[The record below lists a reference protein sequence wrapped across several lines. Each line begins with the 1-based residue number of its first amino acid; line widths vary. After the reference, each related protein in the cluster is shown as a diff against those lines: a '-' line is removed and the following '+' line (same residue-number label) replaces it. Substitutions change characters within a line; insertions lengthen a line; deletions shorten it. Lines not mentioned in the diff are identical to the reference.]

1 MTDRPLLLLVDD
13 DVTLLRVTSAIL
25 EVEGFDTIL
34 SDTAARAIEFL
45 QHLPVAAVIVDI
57 FMPDQDGM
65 ETIGQIRGLWPDLP
79 IIAMSGGWR
88 TISPE
93 TILET
98 AQALG
103 AQAALSKP
111 FDRPTL
117 LAVVR
122 GVLPPS

>member
-1 MTDRPLLLLVDD
+1 MVDD
-13 DVTLLRVTSAIL
+13 DVTLLRATAAIL
-25 EVEGFDTIL
+25 ELEGFETIL

-65 ETIGQIRGLWPDLP
+65 ETIGQIRGRWPDLP

-88 TISPE
+88 TISPD

-103 AQAALSKP
+103 AQAALTKP
-111 FDRPTL
+111 FDRQALVAT
-117 LAVVR
+117 VR
-122 GVLPPS
+122 GVLAL

>member
-13 DVTLLRVTSAIL
+13 DVTLLRATSAIL
-25 EVEGFDTIL
+25 EVEGYDTIL

-57 FMPDQDGM
+57 FTPDQDGM
-65 ETIGQIRGLWPDLP
+65 ETIGQIHSRWPDLP

-98 AQALG
+98 ARALG

-117 LAVVR
+117 LAAVR
-122 GVLPPS
+122 RVLPAS

>member
-13 DVTLLRVTSAIL
+13 DVTLLRATAAIL
-25 EVEGFDTIL
+25 ELEGFETIL

-65 ETIGQIRGLWPDLP
+65 ETIGQIRGRWPDLP

-88 TISPE
+88 TISPD

-103 AQAALSKP
+103 AQAALTKP
-111 FDRPTL
+111 FDRQALVAT
-117 LAVVR
+117 VR
-122 GVLPPS
+122 GVLAL

>member
-98 AQALG
+98 ARALG
-103 AQAALSKP
+103 AQEALTKP
-111 FDRPTL
+111 FDRQAL
-117 LAVVR
+117 VEAVR
-122 GVLPPS
+122 RLLPPE

>member
-13 DVTLLRVTSAIL
+13 DVTLLRATSAIL

-34 SDTAARAIEFL
+34 SDTATRAIEFL

-65 ETIGQIRGLWPDLP
+65 ETIGQIHGRWPNLP

-93 TILET
+93 TILDT

-103 AQAALSKP
+103 AQGALSKP
-111 FDRPTL
+111 FDRQTL
-117 LAVVR
+117 LAAVR
-122 GVLPPS
+122 GVLAAP